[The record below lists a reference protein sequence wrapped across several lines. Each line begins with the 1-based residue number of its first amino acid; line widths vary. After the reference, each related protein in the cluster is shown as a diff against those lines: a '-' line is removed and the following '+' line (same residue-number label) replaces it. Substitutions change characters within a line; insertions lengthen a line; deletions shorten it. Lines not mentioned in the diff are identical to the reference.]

1 MMRKLIG
8 YIVSWT
14 LYWFGHL
21 TSYLLNFDSMWWLYP
36 VYNRLM
42 LWSLNAQ
49 DWAGNATPWVK
60 TK

>member
-1 MMRKLIG
+1 MRKLVA
-8 YIVSWT
+8 YIVSWS
-14 LYWFGHL
+14 LYWLGHL

-42 LWSLNAQ
+42 IASVQVQ
-49 DWAGNATPWVK
+49 DWAGNTTPWHK